1 MAVLL
6 GLLVALTYGSGD
18 FCGGV
23 ASTRI
28 RASAVMVGSFALS
41 GALLLVVTA
50 GWWAIGGLPAAT
62 GRDLALGVAAGCIG
76 PIAVGLLYAGLA
88 AGRMSVVA
96 PITAVVAAIVPFAW
110 GVASGER
117 PGAVAI
123 AGVAL
128 ALLAVALISG
138 APEHGD
144 RPEAVEVEARIE
156 HRSAADLPAVPD
168 AALGSST
175 RRLVLAALGSGL
187 GFGIVFV
194 LLGATTD
201 DAGLWPLVAA
211 RSTAVVGSVA
221 VLALWAAAGRGELG
235 PNLVPIRASWAAV
248 AGAGVFDI
256 TANAIYLAATR
267 TGLLSIVA
275 VLSSLYPAAT
285 VVLARVVLGERL
297 HRQQVLGLGVAVAG
311 VVAMTTG

>member
-1 MAVLL
+1 MTRFLL
-6 GLLVALTYGSGD
+6 
-18 FCGGV
+18 
-23 ASTRI
+23 
-28 RASAVMVGSFALS
+28 
-41 GALLLVVTA
+41 
-50 GWWAIGGLPAAT
+50 
-62 GRDLALGVAAGCIG
+62 
-76 PIAVGLLYAGLA
+76 PI
-88 AGRMSVVA
+88 
-96 PITAVVAAIVPFAW
+96 
-110 GVASGER
+110 
-117 PGAVAI
+117 
-123 AGVAL
+123 VAL

-221 VLALWAAAGRGELG
+221 VLALWAATGRGELR

-248 AGAGVFDI
+248 AGAGVLDI